1 MNVPPSPH
9 HLLPAIPYDQRQR
22 RLFWWEMT
30 TNQQRSTIPPKISV
44 KEFPPPDPKEM
55 EERHRKARAFAM
67 MSEEE
72 SKKIIC
78 RRDGCGIFARI
89 GGVCVKHWHGTKEK
103 ETLCSRD
110 GLLSV
115 HGRHGWYTEHLRQ
128 GAGSPAPIGHAI
140 TPEATSKLSTSDTQK
155 RKASTKTE
163 APLES
168 TTRYQLE

>member
-1 MNVPPSPH
+1 
-9 HLLPAIPYDQRQR
+9 
-22 RLFWWEMT
+22 
-30 TNQQRSTIPPKISV
+30 
-44 KEFPPPDPKEM
+44 M

-72 SKKIIC
+72 TKTIIC

-115 HGRHGWYTEHLRQ
+115 HGHGWYTEHLRQ
-128 GAGSPAPIGHAI
+128 GAGSSAPIAHAI
-140 TPEATSKLSTSDTQK
+140 APEATSKLSQK
-155 RKASTKTE
+155 RKASTTTG
-163 APLES
+163 ALLES
-168 TTRYQLE
+168 YCYQLE